1 MKQEAYTE
9 MYCVEDEHWWFVTRR
24 MIIKRILD
32 TLLNYSITP
41 DILEVGCGTGG
52 NLELLSSYGVIH
64 AIEVDD
70 VARDLANKRNICSV
84 KPGSLPKDIP
94 FTKAFNLICMLDV
107 LEHIDDDLAAIK
119 AIAGKLKKNGKILI
133 TVPAYM
139 FMWSSHDVALHH
151 KRRYTKKQLTGVVQS
166 AGLEIIYSTYFNT
179 YLFPLIVLVRILK
192 NLFGKKDGT
201 DVTMPS
207 KLMNNLLKKIF
218 YSERLF
224 IPRMSLPFGIS
235 ILMMAEK
242 RN

>member
-1 MKQEAYTE
+1 
-9 MYCVEDEHWWFVTRR
+9 MYCVEDQHWWFVTRR

-52 NLELLSSYGVIH
+52 NHELLSLYGNIH
-64 AIEVDD
+64 AFEVDD
-70 VARDLANKRNICSV
+70 AARDLANKRNICSV
-84 KPGSLPKDIP
+84 KPGSLPEDIP

-119 AIAGKLKKNGKILI
+119 AIVGKLKKNGKILI

-192 NLFGKKDGT
+192 NLFGKKDST

-235 ILMMAEK
+235 ILIMAEK
-242 RN
+242 CN